1 MTEIILSIIIGAYN
15 EERNIKRCLR
25 SILDNT
31 LSEIEVIVVDDGSTD
46 ETYNICTKIAE
57 EDKRLRVIRKENGG
71 VSSAR
76 NIGLKM
82 AKGTYFAFIDGDDYV
97 SPQMFEVMI
106 DSLMQQNADICYCRC
121 IKETLTGEVTW
132 KSRKYKT
139 PLVIGRDNV
148 FKMVLSEK
156 RTVGMGACGKIA
168 KRSIQEE
175 NQIYFDEKLHW
186 GEDGVFWCRYHV
198 FAERMTLINECF
210 YHCVLDGNNVTT
222 ISRLT
227 PRQLTYVDACEQIVC
242 LGNDTSKYFGYLAK
256 AKYHESIGHMYIRT
270 YIYNEEN
277 RLPDKLER
285 GIKKYRWEF
294 YSSPEVYFSV
304 KCYYFIML
312 CSINL
317 HIDAKWI
324 FKLKSLKEIIAKKR
338 K

>member
-106 DSLMQQNADICYCRC
+106 DSLMQQNADICYCRTVR
-121 IKETLTGEVTW
+121 ETLTGEEIWKTREYKRSLVT
-132 KSRKYKT
+132 
-139 PLVIGRDNV
+139 GRDNV
-148 FKMVLSEK
+148 FKMVLSGK
-156 RTVGMGACGKIA
+156 RTVGLGACGKIA

-175 NQIYFDEKLHW
+175 NQIYFDEKLHY
-186 GEDGVFWCRYHV
+186 GEDGVFWCKYHLFV
-198 FAERMTLINECF
+198 EKMTLFNDCF
-210 YHCVLDGNNVTT
+210 YHYVLDDDNVTT
-222 ISRLT
+222 ISRPT
-227 PRQLTYVDACEQIVC
+227 PRQLTYVDASKQVVC
-242 LGNDTSKYFGYLAK
+242 LSEGISKYLGRLAK
-256 AKYHESIGHMYIRT
+256 AKYHKRIGNMYIMT
-270 YIYNEEN
+270 YLYNEGSK
-277 RLPDKLER
+277 LPDILEKE
-285 GIKKYRWEF
+285 IKKYRWEF
-294 YSSPEVYFSV
+294 YSSSEESV
-304 KCYYFIML
+304 RAKCYYFVIL
-312 CSINL
+312 SLIKLHVAPEWVLGLNNFKESI
-317 HIDAKWI
+317 I
-324 FKLKSLKEIIAKKR
+324 KKR